1 LINAAK
7 ERGHATYT
15 DVCAYLPDEGGDPAM
30 VEDLILAMQDYGF
43 DIIDDARHDD
53 EPAEPMTAMMLEPL
67 ASASSRDP
75 IRMYL
80 SQMGNIPLL
89 SREKEIYLAKQI
101 EVTRKWFRR
110 IMLESDFALN
120 IAVETIHKV
129 RNGEL
134 PFERTLRTSETENVR
149 KEQILGRMPLNLP
162 TIERL
167 LADNRKDF
175 EETRNSARSAD
186 EVAVIKARMKVR
198 RRKLAMLVEELSVR
212 TQRLQPVLKR
222 MDQIARRITD
232 LRQFLAHPDH
242 RSALAAYRDR
252 DALER
257 ELEELSDMVCE
268 TPEEFCQRVAQMRS
282 KFDAW
287 TRAKQQLS
295 GGNLRLVVSIAKKY
309 RNRGLSF
316 LDLIQEGNA
325 GLMRGVEKYEFRR
338 ATSSRPTPPGG
349 SARRSLGPWPI
360 TPARSAFRSTCSRA
374 SRSSRPRA
382 KPSARRPAAS
392 RAWRNS
398 PKPSACPSR
407 KPSGS

>member
-1 LINAAK
+1 MYRYQDELEPLINAAK
-7 ERGHATYT
+7 ERGHSTYT

-43 DIIDDARHDD
+43 DIVDDARHDD

-175 EETRNSARSAD
+175 EETRNPARSTE
-186 EVAVIKARMKVR
+186 EVTVIKARMKVR
-198 RRKLAMLVEELSVR
+198 RRKLAMLVEEA
-212 TQRLQPVLKR
+212 QRPDAAPAAGAEADGSDR
-222 MDQIARRITD
+222 P
-232 LRQFLAHPDH
+232 PDH
-242 RSALAAYRDR
+242 RPAS
-252 DALER
+252 
-257 ELEELSDMVCE
+257 V
-268 TPEEFCQRVAQMRS
+268 
-282 KFDAW
+282 
-287 TRAKQQLS
+287 
-295 GGNLRLVVSIAKKY
+295 
-309 RNRGLSF
+309 
-316 LDLIQEGNA
+316 
-325 GLMRGVEKYEFRR
+325 
-338 ATSSRPTPPGG
+338 PG
-349 SARRSLGPWPI
+349 
-360 TPARSAFRSTCSRA
+360 
-374 SRSSRPRA
+374 
-382 KPSARRPAAS
+382 
-392 RAWRNS
+392 
-398 PKPSACPSR
+398 
-407 KPSGS
+407 PSGPPQRPGRLPRPGRAGA